1 MRFASTVV
9 LLLSVCSVHFAYA
22 APKATKEEVNL
33 LSARVERME
42 RVVDAQSADKD
53 NKINKQ
59 ALISLQNQLKTM
71 ERELQ
76 ALRSQNERLQND
88 VEQMQAR
95 QRDLFLAIDQR
106 VEGQASSDIVEQPAQ
121 SQQTETESLAN
132 NTSADPDTSADTTVS
147 TETEPG
153 AAVTRPVF
161 DTDNTEDS
169 ADTTQAYREAF
180 LLLKQRDYEAATTAF
195 EGFLETYPKSK
206 YSANAQYWMA
216 EANYVTKRYAEAL
229 QQFQTVIDQYPTSSK
244 VPDARLKIGYT
255 YYELGQ
261 WEEARVTL
269 TRLRAQFP
277 NSTVAGL
284 AQQRLE
290 RLEKEGH

>member
-1 MRFASTVV
+1 MRVASAVI
-9 LLLSVCSVHFAYA
+9 LLSVSLLQAAFA
-22 APKATKEEVNL
+22 APKATQEEVNL
-33 LSARVERME
+33 LSARLERME
-42 RVVDAQSADKD
+42 RVIDVQSADSD
-53 NKINKQ
+53 NKVNKQ
-59 ALISLQNQLKTM
+59 ALISLQNQLKIM

-76 ALRSQNERLQND
+76 ILRSQNERLQND
-88 VEQMQAR
+88 LEQMQAR
-95 QRDLFLAIDQR
+95 QRDLFLAIDNR
-106 VEGQASSDIVEQPAQ
+106 IESQASNEVVEQPSL
-121 SQQTETESLAN
+121 SQQTTVEPVEN
-132 NTSADPDTSADTTVS
+132 NTVVDTNTSVDTNVS
-147 TETEPG
+147 TENKTV

-169 ADTTQAYREAF
+169 ADTTEAYREAF
-180 LLLKQRDYEAATTAF
+180 LLLKQRDYAAAITAF
-195 EGFLETYPKSK
+195 DGFLQTYPTSK

-216 EANYVTKRYAEAL
+216 EANYVTKHYAEAL

-261 WEEARVTL
+261 WDEARVTL

-290 RLEKEGH
+290 RLEEEGH